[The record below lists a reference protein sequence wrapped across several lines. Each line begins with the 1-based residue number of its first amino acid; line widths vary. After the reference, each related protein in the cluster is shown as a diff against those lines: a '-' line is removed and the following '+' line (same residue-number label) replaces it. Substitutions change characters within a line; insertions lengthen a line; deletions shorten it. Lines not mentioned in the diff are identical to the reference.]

1 MSNSNASRSGSDT
14 MAERRVAVRQKSFL
28 KGKLYFD
35 NRRSSVDCV
44 VRDYSASGMRLEF
57 PDSITIPNAVEVY
70 IPSKDETVRAQV
82 RWRKAQE
89 TGVEYNLDQIAP
101 DSDLTRRVQLLER
114 EVKALRRVLAEMK
127 SELGIGSD
135 AS

>member
-1 MSNSNASRSGSDT
+1 
-14 MAERRVAVRQKSFL
+14 
-28 KGKLYFD
+28 
-35 NRRSSVDCV
+35 
-44 VRDYSASGMRLEF
+44 MRLEF
-57 PDSITIPNAVEVY
+57 PDSITSPNAVEVY
-70 IPSKDETVRAQV
+70 IPSKDETVRARV

-114 EVKALRRVLAEMK
+114 EVKVLRRVIVEMK
-127 SELGIGSD
+127 SELGMGSD

>member
-1 MSNSNASRSGSDT
+1 
-14 MAERRVAVRQKSFL
+14 MAERRVAVRHKSFL

-57 PDSITIPNAVEVY
+57 SDSITIPGVVEVY
-70 IPSKDETVRAQV
+70 IPSKDETVRARV
-82 RWRKAQE
+82 RWRKATK

-101 DSDLTRRVQLLER
+101 DSEISRRVQLFER
-114 EVKALRRVLAEMK
+114 EVKALSRLLA
-127 SELGIGSD
+127 
-135 AS
+135 